1 MQILYFTSKYAWHD
15 HGPAGSICGEIK
27 TSRERDT
34 TICLNTCS
42 LVCLL
47 SLRCVSCRKRKD
59 MQEVDFQENCHC
71 TVQERAHS
79 FNQQWIIKEGEERQS
94 AIVFDNVQRSV

>member
-1 MQILYFTSKYAWHD
+1 MTMALPGAFVERLKQVGK
-15 HGPAGSICGEIK
+15 EIQQLFYL
-27 TSRERDT
+27 
-34 TICLNTCS
+34 ICLNTCS